1 MPEKRDVAGRKRII
15 LIKHS
20 EPSIDPRVPP
30 SSWGLSDEGRRRSAT
45 LAARLRP
52 YGPDFVLTSEE
63 PKAAETARIVADR
76 LGLESGTHPWLHEHD
91 RTGAPFGTQEDFER
105 SARVFF
111 EDPRELV
118 WGNETADQ
126 AVERFSSAMD
136 EILERYQ
143 DKDVAVVAHGTVITL
158 FVARYA
164 DVEPFGF
171 WKRLGLPSFCVLT
184 FLPFRLEHAVFHL

>member
-1 MPEKRDVAGRKRII
+1 MADRKRLI

-20 EPSIDPRVPP
+20 EPSIDPGVPP
-30 SSWGLSDEGRRRSAT
+30 SSWGLLDEGRRRSTT
-45 LAARLRP
+45 LAARVRP
-52 YGPDFVLTSEE
+52 YEPDVVLTSEE
-63 PKAAETARIVADR
+63 PKATETARIVAGR
-76 LGLESGTHPWLHEHD
+76 LGLEFVTHLRLHEHD

-111 EDPRELV
+111 ENPGELV
-118 WGNETADQ
+118 WGNETAEQ
-126 AVERFSSAMD
+126 AGERFSRAMD

-143 DKDVAVVAHGTVITL
+143 DNDVAVVTHGTVITL

-164 DVEPFGF
+164 EVEPFGF

-184 FLPFRLEHAVFHL
+184 SRPLRLEHMVFHL